1 MAVRSL
7 HSWSGSNIMWIEV
20 PAGIFH
26 PDLNA
31 CRSGQIG
38 VSMRLSDLLIYN
50 SIVVQCHDNPDAD
63 ALASGYGVY
72 TYLKG
77 QGKDVRFVYGGRYP
91 IQKSNLVLMVSE
103 LKIPITHVDWLEK
116 PELLVTVDCQYGEGN
131 VTKFEAGAVA
141 VIDHHQ
147 VSGTLPPLSEVRSNL
162 GACATVVRELL
173 RLEGVDI
180 NDNKGLATALYYGL
194 LTDTNNFA
202 EISHP
207 LDKDLRDDAV
217 FDRSMIVHFRNANLS
232 LRELEIAGAALMNYR
247 YHEEYRYAVAKAEP
261 CDPNILGMISD
272 LMLEVDTVD
281 TCLVYSVQPFGVK
294 ISVRSC
300 VKEVKASEMAAFIT
314 EGIGSGGGHLEKAGG
329 FIQMELL
336 EKAFQDFC
344 KAQGRPEDQEGSEG
358 AEDYLLWR
366 MNSYF
371 DNIQIIYAKDYSID
385 ISGMAAY
392 KKKKIPLGFVEADQ
406 IFPTGTK
413 VCIRT
418 LEGDLDVQISK
429 DLYIMIGIQGEVY
442 PNDRIK
448 FERSY
453 CRLDTPYSFSGEY
466 APVVRDV
473 LEGINVSLIPYAKSC
488 VSGGEVHIYAA
499 ELDHCVKVF
508 TAWDEEKYM
517 LGKAGDYLAVRTD
530 DLHDIYV
537 IEKSIFHRTYEKM

>member
-1 MAVRSL
+1 
-7 HSWSGSNIMWIEV
+7 
-20 PAGIFH
+20 
-26 PDLNA
+26 
-31 CRSGQIG
+31 
-38 VSMRLSDLLIYN
+38 MRLSELLSYD

-72 TYLKG
+72 TYLKE
-77 QGKDVRFVYGGRYP
+77 QGKDVRFVYGGRYQ

-103 LKIPITHVDWLEK
+103 LQIPVEHVDALET

-131 VTKFEAGAVA
+131 VTRFEAGTVA

-173 RLEGVDI
+173 KLEGVDI

-194 LTDTNNFA
+194 LTDTNNFT

-217 FDRSMIVHFRNANLS
+217 FDRSLIVHFRNANLS

-247 YHEEYRYAVAKAEP
+247 YHEEYRYAVAMAEP

-281 TCLVYSVQPFGVK
+281 TCLVYSVLPFGVK

-300 VKEVKASEMAAFIT
+300 VKEVKASELAEFIT

-336 EKAFQDFC
+336 EKEAKRLGKETGGGVEDF
-344 KAQGRPEDQEGSEG
+344 
-358 AEDYLLWR
+358 LLWR
-366 MNSYF
+366 MDSYF
-371 DNIQIIYAKDYSID
+371 ENIQIIHAKDYSID

-392 KKKKIPLGFVEADQ
+392 KKKKIPLGFVEAEQ
-406 IFPTGTK
+406 VFPIGTK

-418 LEGDLDVQISK
+418 LEGDLDVQINK

-442 PNDRIK
+442 PNDRAK

-453 CRLDTPYSFSGEY
+453 NRIDAPYVFTGEY
-466 APVVRDV
+466 APVVKDV
-473 LEGINVSLIPYAKSC
+473 LEGRNVSLIPYAKTCAPS
-488 VSGGEVHIYAA
+488 GEVHIYAA
-499 ELDHCVKVF
+499 QLDHCVKVF

-517 LGKAGDYLAVRTD
+517 LGKVGDYLAVRTD
-530 DLHDIYV
+530 DLHDIYI
-537 IEKSIFHRTYEKM
+537 IEGSIFHKTYEKM

>member
-1 MAVRSL
+1 
-7 HSWSGSNIMWIEV
+7 
-20 PAGIFH
+20 
-26 PDLNA
+26 
-31 CRSGQIG
+31 
-38 VSMRLSDLLIYN
+38 MRLSELLIYN

-72 TYLKG
+72 TYLKE
-77 QGKDVRFVYGGRYP
+77 QGKDVRFVYGGRFR
-91 IQKSNLVLMVSE
+91 IQKSNLALMISE
-103 LKIPITHVDWLEK
+103 LKIPIEYVDSLEK
-116 PELLVTVDCQYGEGN
+116 PALLVTVDCQYGEGN
-131 VTKFEAGAVA
+131 VTRFEADTVA

-147 VSGTLPPLSEVRSNL
+147 VSGALPTLSEVRSNL

-173 RLEGVDI
+173 RLEGIDI

-194 LTDTNNFA
+194 LTDTNNFT

-207 LDKDLRDDAV
+207 LDRDLRDDAA

-247 YHEEYRYAVAKAEP
+247 YHEDYRYAVAMAEP

-300 VKEVKASEMAAFIT
+300 VKEVKASELAAFIT

-336 EKAFQDFC
+336 EKAFLDFC
-344 KAQGRPEDQEGSEG
+344 REQGKPSGQKVSEG
-358 AEDYLLWR
+358 IEDFLLQR
-366 MNSYF
+366 MDSYF
-371 DNIQIIYAKDYSID
+371 SNIQIIYARDYSID

-392 KKKKIPLGFVEADQ
+392 KKRKIPLGFVEADR
-406 IFPTGTK
+406 IFPTGAK

-418 LEGDLDVQISK
+418 LEGDLDVQIRR

-442 PNDRIK
+442 PNDRVK

-453 CRLDTPYSFSGEY
+453 DRLDIPYSFTGEY
-466 APVVRDV
+466 APVVKDV
-473 LEGINVSLIPYAKSC
+473 LEGKNVSLVPYAKTC
-488 VSGGEVHIYAA
+488 VPSGEVHIYAA
-499 ELDHCVKVF
+499 RLEHRVKVF

-517 LGKAGDYLAVRTD
+517 LGKEGDYLAVRMD
-530 DLHDIYV
+530 DLHDIYI
-537 IEKSIFHRTYEKM
+537 IEKSIFQRTYEEI

>member
-1 MAVRSL
+1 
-7 HSWSGSNIMWIEV
+7 
-20 PAGIFH
+20 
-26 PDLNA
+26 
-31 CRSGQIG
+31 
-38 VSMRLSDLLIYN
+38 MRLRELLTYG

-72 TYLKG
+72 TYLKE

-91 IQKSNLVLMVSE
+91 VQKSNLVLMVSE
-103 LKIPITHVDWLEK
+103 LKIPVEYVDALEK
-116 PELLVTVDCQYGEGN
+116 PELLITVDCQYGEGN
-131 VTKFEAGAVA
+131 VTRFEADAVA

-173 RLEGVDI
+173 KLEGIDI

-194 LTDTNNFA
+194 LTDTNNFT
-202 EISHP
+202 EVSHP

-217 FDRSMIVHFRNANLS
+217 FDRSMIVRFRNANLS

-247 YHEEYRYAVAKAEP
+247 YHEDYRYAVAMAEP

-281 TCLVYSVQPFGVK
+281 TCLVYSVQSFGVK

-300 VKEVKASEMAAFIT
+300 VKEVKASELAAFIT
-314 EGIGSGGGHLEKAGG
+314 DGIGSGGGHLEKAGG

-336 EKAFQDFC
+336 EKEAKFSDEGIEAF
-344 KAQGRPEDQEGSEG
+344 
-358 AEDYLLWR
+358 LLWR
-366 MNSYF
+366 MDSYF
-371 DNIQIIYAKDYSID
+371 SNIQIIHARDYNID

-392 KKKKIPLGFVEADQ
+392 KKKKIPVGFVEADQ
-406 IFPTGTK
+406 VFPTGARI
-413 VCIRT
+413 CIRT

-442 PNDRIK
+442 PNDRVK
-448 FERSY
+448 FDRSY
-453 CRLDTPYSFSGEY
+453 DRLDTPYSFTGEY
-466 APVVRDV
+466 APVVKDV
-473 LEGINVSLIPYAKSC
+473 LEGKNVSLVPYAKTC
-488 VSGGEVHIYAA
+488 VSSGEVHIYAA
-499 ELDHCVKVF
+499 QLDHCVKVF

-517 LGKAGDYLAVRTD
+517 LGKVGDYLAVRMD

-537 IEKSIFHRTYEKM
+537 IEKNIFQITYEKM